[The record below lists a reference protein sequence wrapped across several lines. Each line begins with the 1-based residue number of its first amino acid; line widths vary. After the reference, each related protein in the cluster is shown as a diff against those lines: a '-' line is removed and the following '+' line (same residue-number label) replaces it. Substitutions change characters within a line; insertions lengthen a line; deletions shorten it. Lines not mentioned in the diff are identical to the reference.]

1 VHQQAGAGRAL
12 RAILRAMI
20 RLGNSTRFT
29 RHEVDEFRQVGLDM
43 GNVKHQEDIEQELSR
58 WAHILADE
66 RFDLLEKVALEMAK
80 AKGAKLPAKLR
91 VMMQARRHA
100 CTATK

>member
-1 VHQQAGAGRAL
+1 
-12 RAILRAMI
+12 MI

-43 GNVKHQEDIEQELSR
+43 SDVKDQEGIEQELSR

-66 RFDLLEKVALEMAK
+66 RFDLLEKVALQMAK

-91 VMMQARRHA
+91 VVVQAQRHA